1 MKELVVPEVIEHKI
15 FIIRGHRVML
25 DQDLAKLYRVT
36 TGNLNKAVKRNLER
50 FPEDFMFQLT
60 KDEENSLRFQFGSLK
75 RGQHAKYLPYVFTE
89 QGVAMLSSVLRSKRA
104 IQVNIAIMRT
114 FVKLKRV
121 FDTHKELAEKLK
133 EIEQEVGKHSK
144 LIIEIFEII
153 KQLIPPPLPPPK
165 PERPL
170 GFGKPSDW

>member
-1 MKELVVPEVIEHKI
+1 MKEIIVPEVIEHKI

-60 KDEENSLRFQFGSLK
+60 KDEESSLRFQFGSLK
-75 RGQHAKYLPYVFTE
+75 RGQHAKYLSYAFTE

-104 IQVNIAIMRT
+104 IQVNIAIMRA
-114 FVKLKRV
+114 FVKLKQILSMN
-121 FDTHKELAEKLK
+121 KELAYKLTELEHKIEKHD
-133 EIEQEVGKHSK
+133 ENIQA
-144 LIIEIFEII
+144 IFEAIRR
-153 KQLIPPPLPPPK
+153 LMAPPPIKPK
-165 PERPL
+165 PQI
-170 GFGKPSDW
+170 GFK